1 VKWQS
6 GEMVEAHVFQ
16 DVHKAKRADMSRSK
30 NMSLS
35 KEQEII
41 GVAARLFKE
50 KGYRATTLED
60 IAAAVG
66 MLKGSLYYYI
76 RSKEDLL
83 YLVVRDP
90 IRQAYNKLDEIV
102 NSDVP
107 VVAKIALAIASHIE
121 NFHEH
126 YPHIAVYLHDYHH
139 LMQQLQKNAIETP
152 KHYQRLWADL
162 LQQGV
167 DSGVLRN
174 DLHVK
179 ITAYAVLGMCNW
191 VYRWYNPNGE
201 LSAQEIAEIFTR
213 LVLEGL
219 SVAPDDTA

>member
-1 VKWQS
+1 MH
-6 GEMVEAHVFQ
+6 E
-16 DVHKAKRADMSRSK
+16 AKRANMSKSK
-30 NMSLS
+30 KVSLS

-41 GVAARLFKE
+41 SVAARLFKE

-66 MLKGSLYYYI
+66 MLKGSLYYYF
-76 RSKEDLL
+76 RSKEELL

-90 IRQAYNKLDEIV
+90 IRQAYCKLDEIV

-107 VVAKIALAIASHIE
+107 VVTKIARAITNHIE
-121 NFHEH
+121 SFHEH
-126 YPHIAVYLHDYHH
+126 YPHIAVYLHDYPHM
-139 LMQQLQKNAIETP
+139 MQQLQKNTIETP
-152 KHYQRLWADL
+152 KHYQRLWAEL

-167 DSGVLRN
+167 ESGALRN

-179 ITAYAVLGMCNW
+179 ITGYAVLGMCNW
-191 VYRWYNPNGE
+191 VYRWYNPHGA
-201 LSAQEIAEIFTR
+201 LSAQEIAEIFTK

-219 SVAPDDTA
+219 IVVPDDTAR

>member
-1 VKWQS
+1 MS
-6 GEMVEAHVFQ
+6 
-16 DVHKAKRADMSRSK
+16 KAKK
-30 NMSLS
+30 VLPS

-41 GVAARLFKE
+41 SVAARLFKE

-76 RSKEDLL
+76 KSKEELL
-83 YLVVRDP
+83 YLIVRDP
-90 IRQAYNKLDEIV
+90 IRQAYSKLDEIV
-102 NSDVP
+102 SSDAP
-107 VVAKIALAIASHIE
+107 VKSKIAQAITNHIE
-121 NFHEH
+121 SFHQH

-152 KHYQRLWADL
+152 KHYQRLWAAL

-167 DSGVLRN
+167 DSGTLRD
-174 DLHVK
+174 DLNVK
-179 ITAYAVLGMCNW
+179 ITGYAILGMSNW
-191 VYRWYNPNGE
+191 VYRWYNPNGT
-201 LSAQEIAEIFTR
+201 LSAQEIAEIFTK

-219 SVAPDDTA
+219 IIASDDRG

>member
-1 VKWQS
+1 
-6 GEMVEAHVFQ
+6 
-16 DVHKAKRADMSRSK
+16 MSRSK
-30 NMSLS
+30 KISVS

-41 GVAARLFKE
+41 KVAARLFKE

-76 RSKEDLL
+76 KSKEELL

-90 IRQAYNKLDEIV
+90 IRQAYSKLDDIV
-102 NSDVP
+102 QSDAP
-107 VVAKIALAIASHIE
+107 VVTKISQAIANHIE
-121 NFHEH
+121 CFHEH

-152 KHYQRLWADL
+152 KHYQRLWAEL

-167 DSGVLRN
+167 KSGALRD
-174 DLHVK
+174 DLPVK

-191 VYRWYNPNGE
+191 VYRWYNPNRA
-201 LSAQEIAEIFTR
+201 LSAQEIADIFTK

-219 SVAPDDTA
+219 TVTSDNTV

>member
-1 VKWQS
+1 MGKPKKIS
-6 GEMVEAHVFQ
+6 P
-16 DVHKAKRADMSRSK
+16 
-30 NMSLS
+30 S

-41 GVAARLFKE
+41 AVAARLFKE

-76 RSKEDLL
+76 RSKEELL

-90 IRQAYNKLDEIV
+90 IRQAYNKLEEIV
-102 NSDVP
+102 TSEAP
-107 VVAKIALAIASHIE
+107 VHVKIAQAIANHMTL
-121 NFHEH
+121 FHQH

-139 LMQQLQKNAIETP
+139 LMQQLQKNIIETP
-152 KHYQRLWADL
+152 KHYQRLWATL

-167 DSGVLRN
+167 DTGELRP
-174 DLHVK
+174 DLDVK
-179 ITAYAVLGMCNW
+179 VTGYAILGMCNW
-191 VYRWYNPNGE
+191 VYRWYNPRGT
-201 LSAQEIAEIFTR
+201 LSAESIAAVFTK

-219 SVAPDDTA
+219 ART